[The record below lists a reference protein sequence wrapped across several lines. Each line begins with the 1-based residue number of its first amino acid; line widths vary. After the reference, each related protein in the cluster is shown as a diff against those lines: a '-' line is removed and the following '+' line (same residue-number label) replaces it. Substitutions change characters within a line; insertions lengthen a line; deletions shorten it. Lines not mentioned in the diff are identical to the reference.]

1 MWQWTSNQDQKWNI
15 GHPWQLL
22 FEINSYAP
30 LDASHEAQIIT
41 TSEKWK
47 IRLNLNSSFNGK
59 PTPRVLIEE
68 NISMKLQKTQ
78 SETQENHE
86 YRCLAKIWK
95 LPQDEMA
102 KHKMWM
108 LIGIYFFCKLS
119 GLMTINLQVS
129 ALGYAMI
136 PNMNFIFIKNLAFN
150 EENFY
155 FGRRMLRLNI
165 FFPLKQKCTKN

>member
-1 MWQWTSNQDQKWNI
+1 MFKVYLHFKLVDVSISIGYLLLTRNQHHKWNI

-47 IRLNLNSSFNGK
+47 IRLKLNSSFNGK

-68 NISMKLQKTQ
+68 NISMKLRKTQ

-102 KHKMWM
+102 KHMWM
-108 LIGIYFFCKLS
+108 LIGIYF
-119 GLMTINLQVS
+119 LQ
-129 ALGYAMI
+129 A
-136 PNMNFIFIKNLAFN
+136 KRFN
-150 EENFY
+150 DDQSSS
-155 FGRRMLRLNI
+155 FGFRLCNDSKHE
-165 FFPLKQKCTKN
+165 FHLYKKSCF